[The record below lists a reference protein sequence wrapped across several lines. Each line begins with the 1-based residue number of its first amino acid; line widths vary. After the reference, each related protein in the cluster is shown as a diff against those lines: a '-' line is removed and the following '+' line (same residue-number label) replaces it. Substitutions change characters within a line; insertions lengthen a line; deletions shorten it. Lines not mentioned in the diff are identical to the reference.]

1 MKRIILILA
10 ITLSLCGFACNVA
23 EEDVALMEQHEIRE
37 EQLQIRKE
45 QTRQAAILKSQ
56 KNDLEKSSVRMDSL
70 EALIRVNSAQL
81 ESTRTFIMGVVGNNK
96 DRFESEID
104 QSRNELT
111 QRTKTG
117 LFLLVSALVIMVL
130 ALMLLKRKMT
140 KQGMKLYSSI
150 SESKM
155 AHDEEAIKL
164 DNQLI
169 DLASKQL
176 DLLQKYQPE
185 TKGNTELDHSLVL
198 KIANEITRIQQNL
211 NHMDH
216 SIRGHKQLSRATS
229 AILDNLNANA
239 YEIPQLIGMPFDD
252 NDNMIATMEL
262 DESIDPGQRIIKRVV
277 KPMVKYN
284 GTMIQAAEIFV
295 AFNHQE

>member
-1 MKRIILILA
+1 MKKIIFILA
-10 ITLSLCGFACNVA
+10 ISLSICGFSCNVA
-23 EEDVALMEQHEIRE
+23 EEVVALKEQHEIRE
-37 EQLQIRKE
+37 EQLQIIKE
-45 QTRQAAILKSQ
+45 QTRQAAVLKDQ
-56 KNDLEKSSVRMDSL
+56 KKDLEKSLVRMDSL
-70 EALIRVNSAQL
+70 ETLIRVNSAQL

-96 DRFESEID
+96 DHFESEID

-117 LFLLVSALVIMVL
+117 LLLLVSALVIMAL

-140 KQGMKLYSSI
+140 KQDMKLYSSI
-150 SESKM
+150 SESRM

-176 DLLQKYQPE
+176 DLFQKYQLE
-185 TKGNTELDHSLVL
+185 TNVNTEPDHSLVL

-262 DESIDPGQRIIKRVV
+262 DESIEPGQRIIKRVV